1 MRRQSDI
8 CCDFREY
15 GTFTIIDPAVACPRE
30 GKTDICDMKSRDTV
44 ARIRKM
50 YRGLQE
56 GRTACHNA
64 VTEQR
69 GNYRHTLHL
78 WGTSHYFSRFVSVL
92 FGRYFIW
99 KGRGCRMYLFRVC
112 FLGRHSP
119 VLYGHRYSTH
129 GILNPNTRLC
139 ACRWDRLGALFFMA
153 LITSPTSMLLL

>member
-1 MRRQSDI
+1 LYICIFVYLYISLNYIYLHSLRIFAAVFSTSHESYVRTQSDI
-8 CCDFREY
+8 CCDYRDY

-30 GKTDICDMKSRDTV
+30 GKADICDMKSRDTV

-69 GNYRHTLHL
+69 GNYCHTLHL

-92 FGRYFIW
+92 FVRYFIW
-99 KGRGCRMYLFRVC
+99 KGRGCRMYLF
-112 FLGRHSP
+112 
-119 VLYGHRYSTH
+119 
-129 GILNPNTRLC
+129 
-139 ACRWDRLGALFFMA
+139 
-153 LITSPTSMLLL
+153 